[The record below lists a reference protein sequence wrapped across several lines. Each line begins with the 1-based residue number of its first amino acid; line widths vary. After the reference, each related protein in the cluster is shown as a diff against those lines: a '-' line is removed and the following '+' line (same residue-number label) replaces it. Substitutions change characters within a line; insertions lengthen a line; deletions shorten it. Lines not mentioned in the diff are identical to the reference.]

1 MHRFS
6 LRAIFIATAAV
17 AVVSAIAVAFRPRDL
32 RNEIEKIAKVSKSFE
47 REDLIGEYSLPSERL
62 RISLDGTYCLNLYA
76 ECSQGCDFV
85 ERGTWCLDRNI
96 LCFQVSPSPSNSG
109 NPMKWAFATVQ
120 DGDVSLIPNFYAHS
134 YLDRGYRKSLSFR
147 PSKGDLSSDEK

>member
-6 LRAIFIATAAV
+6 LRTIFIVTAAV

-32 RNEIEKIAKVSKSFE
+32 RKEIEQIAKVSQNFQ
-47 REDLIGEYSLPSERL
+47 REDLIGEYAMPSERL
-62 RISLDGTYCLNLYA
+62 SISLDGTYCLNLYA
-76 ECSQGCDFV
+76 ECAHGCDFV
-85 ERGTWCLDRNI
+85 ERGIWRLERNI

-109 NPMKWAFATVQ
+109 NPLKWAFATTQ

-147 PSKGDLSSDEK
+147 SSNGDLKGDEK